1 MMVGEESVVQ
11 LKAIKEIFDPKFILG
26 KGNIF

>member
-1 MMVGEESVVQ
+1 MVGEGSLMQ
-11 LKAIKEIFDPKFILG
+11 LKAIKEIFDPEFILG

>member
-1 MMVGEESVVQ
+1 LTQ
-11 LKAIKEIFDPKFILG
+11 LKAIKEIFDPGFILG

>member
-1 MMVGEESVVQ
+1 MVGEESLRQ
-11 LKAIKEIFDPKFILG
+11 LKAIKKIFDPEFILG